1 MRTAAELLAAR
12 CRPLEGDAAMGCDRV
27 TAQLS
32 VLPQWRLVDGAI
44 GRTYRF
50 TDYFETIAFVNALAW
65 MVHREDHHPDLRV
78 GYDRCEV
85 RFRTHSAGGITEN
98 DFICAARADAIFDQR
113 YGSVAA

>member
-12 CRPLEGDAAMGCDRV
+12 CRPLEGDAAMGSGRV

-32 VLPQWRLVDGAI
+32 VLPQWRLVDDAI

-50 TDYFETIAFVNALAW
+50 ADYFETIAFVNALAW

-98 DFICAARADAIFDQR
+98 DFICAAKADAIFDQR